1 MSGIFGECWSLESIP
16 NISNWN
22 TENDNKLDGMFE
34 DCRSLK
40 SIEDIAKE

>member
-1 MSGIFGECWSLESIP
+1 MSYMFAFCSSLKSIS